1 MKLSLR
7 KRKALSLLILCV
19 ALPAYIVAAVS
30 IVGMFERPHM
40 LVELGIYAAAG
51 ILWALPFKAVF
62 RGTGAGERQGRD
74 PREPD

>member
-7 KRKALSLLILCV
+7 MRKALALLILCV

-40 LVELGIYAAAG
+40 IFELCIYADA
-51 ILWALPFKAVF
+51 
-62 RGTGAGERQGRD
+62 
-74 PREPD
+74 

>member
-7 KRKALSLLILCV
+7 MRKALALLILCV

-30 IVGMFERPHM
+30 IGLFERPHM

-62 RGTGAGERQGRD
+62 RGIGAEDRQGRES
-74 PREPD
+74 REPD

>member
-7 KRKALSLLILCV
+7 TRKVLSLLILCV
-19 ALPAYIVAAVS
+19 ALPVYIVAAVS
-30 IVGMFERPHM
+30 IVGMFDRPHV

-62 RGTGAGERQGRD
+62 RGIGGGERQDRD
-74 PREPD
+74 SQ

>member
-7 KRKALSLLILCV
+7 TRKALSLLILCV
-19 ALPAYIVAAVS
+19 ALPAYIFAAVS

-51 ILWALPFKAVF
+51 ILWALPFRAVF
-62 RGTGAGERQGRD
+62 RGIGGGDRQGTDSRGTD
-74 PREPD
+74 